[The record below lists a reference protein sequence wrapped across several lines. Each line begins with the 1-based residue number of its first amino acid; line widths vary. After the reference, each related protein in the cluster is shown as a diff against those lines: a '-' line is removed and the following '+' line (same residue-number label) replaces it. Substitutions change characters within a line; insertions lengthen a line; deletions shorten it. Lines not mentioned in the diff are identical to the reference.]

1 MMKLVFATSNQNKVK
16 EIDNLLPDT
25 IQLSSLHELGQNKA
39 IPETSKTIEGNAIQK
54 ANFVTDKYGVDCF
67 ADDTGL
73 EINSLNGEPGVRSAR
88 YADEI
93 KDDDANIKLVIKNLM
108 DNPKR
113 GAQFKTVIALN
124 YKGEQHL
131 FFGVVKGTIRKQRIG
146 NNGFGYDPIFEPE
159 NCGRTFAEMTLEEKN
174 KYSHRARAFNKMIRF
189 LNAQKEA

>member
-1 MMKLVFATSNQNKVK
+1 MMKLVFATANLNKVK
-16 EIDNLLPDT
+16 EIDQLLPDT
-25 IQLSSLHELGQNKA
+25 VQLSSLKELGQKQD

-54 ANFVTDKYGVDCF
+54 ANFITDKYAVNCF

-73 EINSLNGEPGVRSAR
+73 EINALEGEPGVNSAR
-88 YADEI
+88 YAGEE
-93 KDDDANIKLVIKNLM
+93 KDDELNIKLVLKNLEGET
-108 DNPKR
+108 KR

-124 YKGEQHL
+124 LDGEQHL

-159 NCGRTFAEMTLEEKN
+159 NCGKTFAQMSLEEKN

-189 LNAQKEA
+189 LNARK

>member
-1 MMKLVFATSNQNKVK
+1 MIKLVFATANLNKVK
-16 EIDNLLPDT
+16 EIDKLLPESV
-25 IQLSSLHELGQNKA
+25 QLTSLKELGQKQD

-54 ANFVTDKYGVDCF
+54 ANFVTDKYSVNCF

-73 EINSLNGEPGVRSAR
+73 EINALKGKPGVNSAR
-88 YADEI
+88 YAGEE
-93 KDDDANIKLVIKNLM
+93 KDDEANIKLVLKNLE
-108 DNPKR
+108 DQSKR

-124 YKGEQHL
+124 LDGEQHL

-159 NCGRTFAEMTLEEKN
+159 NCGKTFAQMTLEEKN

-189 LNAQKEA
+189 LNARK

>member
-1 MMKLVFATSNQNKVK
+1 MTKLVFATANQNKVI
-16 EIDNLLPDT
+16 EIDNLLPEN
-25 IQLSSLHELGQNKA
+25 IQLSSLKELGQKKE

-54 ANFVTDKYGVDCF
+54 ANFIAEKYNVNCF

-73 EINSLNGEPGVRSAR
+73 EINALKGEPGVNSAR
-88 YADEI
+88 YAGVE
-93 KDDDANIKLVIKNLM
+93 KDADLNIKLVLKNM
-108 DNPKR
+108 DGVSKR

-124 YKGEQHL
+124 LDGEQHL

-146 NNGFGYDPIFEPE
+146 KNGFGYDPIFEPE

-189 LNAQKEA
+189 LNSKKG

>member
-1 MMKLVFATSNQNKVK
+1 MIKLVFATANLNKVK
-16 EIDNLLPDT
+16 EIDQLLPDT
-25 IQLSSLHELGQNKA
+25 VQLSSLKELGQKQA

-54 ANFVTDKYGVDCF
+54 ANFITDKFAVNCF

-73 EINSLNGEPGVRSAR
+73 EINSLKGKPGVNSAR
-88 YADEI
+88 YASEE
-93 KDDDANIKLVIKNLM
+93 KDDELNIKLVLKNLEGEA
-108 DNPKR
+108 KR

-124 YKGEQHL
+124 IDGEQHL

-159 NCGRTFAEMTLEEKN
+159 NCGKTFAEMTLEEKN

-189 LNAQKEA
+189 LNARK

>member
-1 MMKLVFATSNQNKVK
+1 MIKLVFATANLNKVK
-16 EIDNLLPDT
+16 EIDQLLPDT
-25 IQLSSLHELGQNKA
+25 VQLSSLKELGQKQA

-54 ANFVTDKYGVDCF
+54 VNFITDKFAVNCF

-73 EINSLNGEPGVRSAR
+73 EINSLKGKPGVNSAR
-88 YADEI
+88 YASEE
-93 KDDDANIKLVIKNLM
+93 KDDELNIKLVLKNLEGEA
-108 DNPKR
+108 KR

-124 YKGEQHL
+124 IDGEQHL

-159 NCGRTFAEMTLEEKN
+159 NCGKTFAEMTLEEKN

-189 LNAQKEA
+189 LNARK

>member
-1 MMKLVFATSNQNKVK
+1 MIKLVFATANLNKVK
-16 EIDNLLPDT
+16 EIDQLLPENV
-25 IQLSSLHELGQNKA
+25 QLSSLKELGHKQD

-54 ANFVTDKYGVDCF
+54 ANFITDNYAVNCF

-73 EINSLNGEPGVRSAR
+73 EINSLKGKPGVNSAR
-88 YADEI
+88 YAGEE
-93 KDDDANIKLVIKNLM
+93 KDDELNIKLVLKNL
-108 DNPKR
+108 DGEAKR

-124 YKGEQHL
+124 LDGEQHL

-159 NCGRTFAEMTLEEKN
+159 NCGKTFAQMSLEEKN

-189 LNAQKEA
+189 LNARK

>member
-1 MMKLVFATSNQNKVK
+1 MIKLVFATANLNKVK
-16 EIDNLLPDT
+16 EIDQLLPDSV
-25 IQLSSLHELGQNKA
+25 QLSSLKELGQKKE

-54 ANFVTDKYGVDCF
+54 ANFITDKFAVNCF

-73 EINSLNGEPGVRSAR
+73 EINSLKGKPGVNSAR
-88 YADEI
+88 YASEE
-93 KDDDANIKLVIKNLM
+93 KDDELNIKLVLKNLEGEA
-108 DNPKR
+108 KR

-124 YKGEQHL
+124 LDGEQHL

-159 NCGRTFAEMTLEEKN
+159 NCGKTFAEMTLEEKN

-189 LNAQKEA
+189 LNARK

>member
-1 MMKLVFATSNQNKVK
+1 MIKLVFATANLNKVK
-16 EIDNLLPDT
+16 EIDQLLPDT
-25 IQLSSLHELGQNKA
+25 VQLSSLKELGQKQA

-54 ANFVTDKYGVDCF
+54 ANFITDKFAVNCF

-73 EINSLNGEPGVRSAR
+73 EINSLKGQPGVNSAR
-88 YADEI
+88 YASEE
-93 KDDDANIKLVIKNLM
+93 KDDELNIKLVLRNL
-108 DNPKR
+108 DGVSKR

-124 YKGEQHL
+124 LDGEPHL

-159 NCGRTFAEMTLEEKN
+159 NCGKTFAEMTLEEKN

-189 LNAQKEA
+189 LNARK

>member
-1 MMKLVFATSNQNKVK
+1 MIKLVFATANLNKVK
-16 EIDNLLPDT
+16 EIDQLLPDT
-25 IQLSSLHELGQNKA
+25 VQLSSLKELGQKQA

-54 ANFVTDKYGVDCF
+54 ANFITDKFAVNCF

-73 EINSLNGEPGVRSAR
+73 EINSLQGKPGVNSAR
-88 YADEI
+88 YASED
-93 KDDDANIKLVIKNLM
+93 KDDDLNIKLVLKNLEGET
-108 DNPKR
+108 KR

-124 YKGEQHL
+124 IEGEQHL

-159 NCGRTFAEMTLEEKN
+159 NCGKTFAEMTLEEKN

-189 LNAQKEA
+189 LNSRK